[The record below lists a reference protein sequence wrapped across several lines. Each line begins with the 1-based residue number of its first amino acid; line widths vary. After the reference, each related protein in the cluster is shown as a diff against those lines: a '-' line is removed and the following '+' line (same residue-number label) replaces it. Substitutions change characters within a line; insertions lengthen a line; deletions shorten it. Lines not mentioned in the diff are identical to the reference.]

1 MLLSAK
7 VRKNRRKA
15 KEICVFL
22 LLRQIIISI
31 FAPSKPIKYEKI
43 LIING
48 NDVIHYNR
56 FCTEDTC
63 ALLFRNRYNKD
74 CGTRLVPTIN
84 SRLAL
89 LRQ

>member
-7 VRKNRRKA
+7 VQKNRRKA

-48 NDVIHYNR
+48 NDDMHYNR
-56 FCTEDTC
+56 FCT
-63 ALLFRNRYNKD
+63 
-74 CGTRLVPTIN
+74 
-84 SRLAL
+84 
-89 LRQ
+89 